1 MLQPEGKAVFSFP
14 IGDNF
19 NKKAHAQIRKIH
31 AEKLLLDPDCVTFE
45 IERTFFFVH
54 RLSPEHESFRDP
66 IFRKVD
72 LVNERDANRNVTK
85 AAPTFDYIENKA
97 IQEEHRKGQLGKQ
110 AMETQAL
117 PALALI
123 DNVLYCPFC
132 RKSYYVDSECFT
144 KNPNL
149 KLKDGDRPKLK
160 PGRMHTSI
168 YKQLKKRPST
178 DNEDDDAGD
187 PKDPKKP
194 TFMAMKV
201 SEKDINEAFRNDIES
216 NFALFDHI
224 PIVIAIKTFSIRDAW
239 IVDSGPSLRGFDTLT
254 APSQLVK

>member
-1 MLQPEGKAVFSFP
+1 MLITSKDRNVRNVTAGRSTQA
-14 IGDNF
+14 IG
-19 NKKAHAQIRKIH
+19 AEIRKIH

-117 PALALI
+117 PALALVRGLG
-123 DNVLYCPFC
+123 D
-132 RKSYYVDSECFT
+132 K
-144 KNPNL
+144 
-149 KLKDGDRPKLK
+149 KLIPSSDGTTYR
-160 PGRMHTSI
+160 I
-168 YKQLKKRPST
+168 
-178 DNEDDDAGD
+178 
-187 PKDPKKP
+187 
-194 TFMAMKV
+194 
-201 SEKDINEAFRNDIES
+201 
-216 NFALFDHI
+216 
-224 PIVIAIKTFSIRDAW
+224 
-239 IVDSGPSLRGFDTLT
+239 
-254 APSQLVK
+254 